1 MPYFNHGRAEESAD
15 RDSEDA
21 GPGRRLSMT
30 ITASHRR
37 VLSVPRLLATAALA
51 LAAVL
56 LLGGIGPAG
65 AQTGT
70 DWFIGVPGTTET
82 PTAPNPGEGTDA
94 VPSPSDQAVHGGAL
108 TVPTGE
114 PTAVRFAARLTADG
128 EELDQGLVW
137 RVFGRTPEN
146 EGKTVLLMTKR
157 DASPTV
163 KLKAGDYIVNAAF
176 GRAHITR
183 RISVVAGGSG
193 PAVEQFILNAGGL
206 RLKALV
212 SGAEAPH
219 NTVSFTIYSDRDQTD
234 SRKVVVSSARPGV
247 IVRLNAGIYH
257 IVSTYGD
264 CNAVVA
270 SDVTVEAGKL
280 TEATVTHSAAK
291 ATFKLVQRAGGEAL
305 PDTQW
310 TIQSAEGDEIKES
323 VGALPTH
330 ILAPGVYT
338 VIAKSQG
345 KVFQREISLANGETT
360 QVELVMN

>member
-1 MPYFNHGRAEESAD
+1 VA
-15 RDSEDA
+15 
-21 GPGRRLSMT
+21 
-30 ITASHRR
+30 
-37 VLSVPRLLATAALA
+37 LSVLAALW
-51 LAAVL
+51 
-56 LLGGIGPAG
+56 LGGAAPAS
-65 AQTGT
+65 AQSGT

-82 PTAPNPGEGTDA
+82 PAPGTEQAPASPDQSAPAASDA
-94 VPSPSDQAVHGGAL
+94 APAGAESDEPVLVHL
-108 TVPTGE
+108 V
-114 PTAVRFAARLTADG
+114 ARLTADG
-128 EELDQGLVW
+128 DELDQGLVW
-137 RVFGRTPEN
+137 RVFGHTPEN
-146 EGKTVLLMTKR
+146 ESQNTLLVTKK

-163 KLKAGDYIVNAAF
+163 KLKPGDYIVNAAF

-183 RISVVAGGSG
+183 RISVKPGGAD
-193 PAVEQFILNAGGL
+193 PAVEQFVLNAGGL
-206 RLKALV
+206 RLKAV
-212 SGAEAPH
+212 VGGADAPH
-219 NTVSFTIYSDRDQTD
+219 NTVSYTIYSDRDQTD
-234 SRKVVVSSARPGV
+234 TRKVVISSARPGV

-310 TIQSAEGDEIKES
+310 TIQGADGDEVKES

-345 KVFQREISLANGETT
+345 KTFQREITLANGETT

>member
-1 MPYFNHGRAEESAD
+1 MTTVFAP
-15 RDSEDA
+15 
-21 GPGRRLSMT
+21 PRLP
-30 ITASHRR
+30 
-37 VLSVPRLLATAALA
+37 SVPWPLHVLTLV
-51 LAAVL
+51 LAAGL
-56 LLGGIGPAG
+56 LLSGPSPAA
-65 AQTGT
+65 AQSGT

-82 PTAPNPGEGTDA
+82 PSPAEPPAGPEAAPAPPDAASGAPPEG
-94 VPSPSDQAVHGGAL
+94 GL
-108 TVPTGE
+108 TVAAGE
-114 PTAVRFAARLTADG
+114 PTLVRFAARLTADG
-128 EELDQGLVW
+128 EQLDQGLVW

-146 EGKTVLLMTKR
+146 EAKTVLLQTKT
-157 DASPTV
+157 DASPTL

-183 RISVVAGGSG
+183 RISVAAKDGD

-212 SGAEAPH
+212 GGAEAPH
-219 NTVSFTIYSDRDQTD
+219 NTVSYTVFSDRDQGD
-234 SRKVVVSSARPGV
+234 NRRVVVSAARPGV

-280 TEATVTHSAAK
+280 TVETVTHAAAM
-291 ATFKLVQRAGGEAL
+291 ATFKLVPRAGGEAL

-310 TIQSAEGDEIKES
+310 TIESAEGDEIKES

-345 KVFQREISLANGETT
+345 KTYQREISLADGDTS